1 MADNAMNELLEIM
14 RRLRAEDGGCPWDR
28 EQTLASL
35 VPHTLEEAY
44 EVADAVER
52 GDGAGLRDELGDLLF
67 QVVFYARIAEEAGQF
82 GFEEVAAGI
91 AAKLI
96 RRHPHVFGVAR
107 IDDARAQAGAWE
119 AHKARERRDGGAHGA
134 LAGVA
139 HALPALTRA
148 VKLQNRAARDG
159 FDWPD
164 VERVFDK
171 IAEEILEVRA
181 ELATPAGSPQLVH
194 EVGDLLLAVS
204 NLARHLGVDPEAALR
219 QANRRFEWRY
229 ARMEALMAARGG
241 RLADID
247 LERLEELWRQV
258 KTEES

>member
-1 MADNAMNELLEIM
+1 MAGNALDELLEIM

-28 EQTLASL
+28 EQTHASL

-44 EVADAVER
+44 EVADAVDR
-52 GDGAGLRDELGDLLF
+52 GDSDVLRDELGDLLF
-67 QVVFYARIAEEAGQF
+67 QIVFYARIAEEAGEF

-96 RRHPHVFGVAR
+96 RRHPHVFGTAR
-107 IDDARAQAGAWE
+107 IDDARAQGEAWE
-119 AHKARERRDGGAHGA
+119 AHKARERRDGGAAGA

-139 HALPALTRA
+139 RALPALTRA

-171 IAEEILEVRA
+171 IAEEIAEVRA
-181 ELATPAGSPQLVH
+181 ELATPPGSPQRVH
-194 EVGDLLLAVS
+194 EVGDLLLAAS
-204 NLARHLGVDPEAALR
+204 NLARHLGVDPEAALQ
-219 QANRRFEWRY
+219 QANRRFESRY
-229 ARMEALMAARGG
+229 ARMEALAGAQGR
-241 RLADID
+241 RLAEFD
-247 LERLEELWRQV
+247 LDQLEEFWRQA
-258 KTEES
+258 KAEEA

>member
-1 MADNAMNELLEIM
+1 MGRHGMDELLDIM
-14 RRLRAEDGGCPWDR
+14 RRLRAEVGGCPWDR
-28 EQTLASL
+28 AQTLETL

-44 EVADAVER
+44 EVADAIER

-67 QVVFYARIAEEAGQF
+67 QIVFYARIAEEEGRFTFAD
-82 GFEEVAAGI
+82 VAAGI

-96 RRHPHVFGVAR
+96 RRHPHVFGAGRV
-107 IDDARAQAGAWE
+107 DDAQAQAAAWE
-119 AHKARERRDGGAHGA
+119 AHKARERREAGAHGT

-139 HALPALTRA
+139 RALPALTRA

-164 VERVFDK
+164 IERVFDK
-171 IAEEILEVRA
+171 VAEEIAELRA
-181 ELATPAGSPQLVH
+181 ELGTPTGSPQRVH

-204 NLARHLGVDPEAALR
+204 NLARHLGVDPEAALH

-229 ARMEALMAARGG
+229 ARMEAIMAESGG
-241 RLADID
+241 RLADVD
-247 LERLEELWRQV
+247 LDRQEELWRQA
-258 KTEES
+258 KAEEP